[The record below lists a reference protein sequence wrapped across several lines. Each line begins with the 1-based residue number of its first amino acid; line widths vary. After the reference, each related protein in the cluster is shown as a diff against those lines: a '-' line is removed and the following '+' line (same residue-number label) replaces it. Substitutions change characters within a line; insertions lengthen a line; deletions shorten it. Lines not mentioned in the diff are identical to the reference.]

1 MVNRV
6 YDRDQPVDGSQ
17 EKPDQLNRQ
26 DFAKHLAEII
36 HIKPDEDCLTV
47 SVEGEWGSG
56 KSSVLAMVKRHLKAQ
71 ENPPIIIE
79 FNPWLIGDVD
89 SLVQKFLVQFSA
101 QLDIPDRPKE
111 TLRVAQELLSYSKL
125 FDVVKLIPGAEPWA
139 SVFKSVISGV
149 GSATGKIGK
158 LKELDIHGRKIKVKN
173 AVERLGVSIVVIID
187 DIDRLT
193 PAEAFEVIKLS
204 KAVADFKGVTFV
216 LAFDQEYLA
225 AALESNNIH
234 NSNQFIEKI
243 VQLRIPLP
251 LVSIYDMH
259 DLSNKYMD
267 DLSENNLL
275 EKYSDDERRLSEVYF
290 KSARYLIRTPRDLK
304 RIMNHLRF
312 VLIQTAG
319 EVCFT
324 DLYLLSVLA
333 IVCPDIYQSIKDN
346 PWAYIGMG
354 FDDQLRYE
362 KSEDIVKK
370 EKEYVEG
377 KISNQPEKNR
387 KLIRNILNDLFPLV
401 YEDKFSSYSSD
412 FDKSGRV
419 ASIKR
424 LSVALHY
431 QVPGNMT
438 SDNETVMFIN
448 GEIDRIKHIE
458 SVIDR
463 GSSDRFFEILSNQID
478 MVTKNAKDLLP
489 VLFEN
494 IINSNKV
501 KDNEKNYGGFL
512 MLDHTGDCYGFHL
525 IYLRTIK
532 IHTT

>member
-1 MVNRV
+1 
-6 YDRDQPVDGSQ
+6 
-17 EKPDQLNRQ
+17 
-26 DFAKHLAEII
+26 
-36 HIKPDEDCLTV
+36 
-47 SVEGEWGSG
+47 
-56 KSSVLAMVKRHLKAQ
+56 
-71 ENPPIIIE
+71 
-79 FNPWLIGDVD
+79 
-89 SLVQKFLVQFSA
+89 
-101 QLDIPDRPKE
+101 
-111 TLRVAQELLSYSKL
+111 
-125 FDVVKLIPGAEPWA
+125 
-139 SVFKSVISGV
+139 
-149 GSATGKIGK
+149 
-158 LKELDIHGRKIKVKN
+158 
-173 AVERLGVSIVVIID
+173 
-187 DIDRLT
+187 
-193 PAEAFEVIKLS
+193 
-204 KAVADFKGVTFV
+204 
-216 LAFDQEYLA
+216 
-225 AALESNNIH
+225 
-234 NSNQFIEKI
+234 
-243 VQLRIPLP
+243 
-251 LVSIYDMH
+251 
-259 DLSNKYMD
+259 
-267 DLSENNLL
+267 
-275 EKYSDDERRLSEVYF
+275 
-290 KSARYLIRTPRDLK
+290 
-304 RIMNHLRF
+304 
-312 VLIQTAG
+312 
-319 EVCFT
+319 
-324 DLYLLSVLA
+324 
-333 IVCPDIYQSIKDN
+333 
-346 PWAYIGMG
+346 MG

-501 KDNEKNYGGFL
+501 KDNEKNYGGFFNAGSYRRL
-512 MLDHTGDCYGFHL
+512 LWISFDIFKNNKNSYDL
-525 IYLRTIK
+525 IRVLF
-532 IHTT
+532 